1 MGERQVPVRLFGA
14 GARPTGVMERMLRE
28 NDGGVMYTAFRDMV
42 NVGTRLR
49 VEGISGD
56 LVKTLPR
63 IMWGRA
69 KRYRSHS
76 WDAPTL
82 FKDTGVINTMEELFS
97 RKERQYA
104 SDGSLNDSR
113 AGCAVVTEDESFMMS
128 AIPGEQ
134 SVPRAEAYGLL
145 LALLW
150 QDLGT
155 DITVHTDSKN
165 TIDNVRKIR
174 FDKGRDPRL
183 WRKMENYALYS
194 LIAAIIDMRE
204 GRGVVTNVVHV
215 KSHTRRDDLPSVM
228 NVSADRRAK
237 EARDYSCL
245 LREPYRYLPKYYVV
259 SDTEGVS
266 NIKTTY
272 THALWYY
279 DMDEYLL
286 RSAFRKAGPSQHI
299 KFLEQEGSWVQ
310 ASKLRRG
317 KGSQHKNNIFAAKLG
332 VGSLPTP
339 RNIQVTNDRH
349 FPDLYPGYAC
359 PLHVQDEEV
368 ANEHHI
374 FCKCPAMAGVYEEG
388 ANRLADKIDG
398 LLPPNRPAS
407 TTRTMIKGMLL
418 PSQRKD
424 FLYGKVPEELRRWL
438 VSNIGQ
444 ASSDKLKGRIRPLVR
459 DFFFDIW
466 CSYTAKIVEG
476 GHDFASRLRKR
487 YEIKVAD
494 LKRKCWELHAQYGLS
509 DKAEAVLQYT
519 ISVLRRLGFEHKS
532 YTLWLQ
538 QALANILVTFGK
550 HDQADTLFQR
560 VIDQAT
566 ARNLL
571 DVQVVTLTQFATS
584 LNDRGKHQE
593 ALRLS
598 EQALHVAQGVAADLA
613 AFEEQRILCYH
624 EEPEDLERSFQN
636 ALADVRQSLATAAL
650 EGQREEDALMHL
662 EHALLEEER
671 AHGEYHIRV
680 CAILAKMAELHFQLG
695 SWKKGRE
702 LGIRCVRILSQNSPE
717 ERLQCHIDLEC
728 LAMRLEVCMVNRDEL
743 GIDTSPKRD
752 RKGIQS
758 PNPSPTARPRANVS
772 ALVEEK
778 QKKQKKHEDIPE
790 LTGKSIRER
799 WANVWD
805 YSIPSDDRNKI
816 GIDCRLVDDTGKIS
830 TAMGTLRLKEAE
842 TENSPRWSCIHA
854 LCVYRE
860 GLALD
865 LFTYFEEMNYKVI
878 RAHFRVDPELA
889 TMKNPEILL
898 QWMHSSLFWM
908 VPVLARRA
916 SPRGPGAARAALQK
930 HKDEKDNNRGGQP
943 QEGILCVITMHVC
956 RIVCRKEVALRPDE
970 QELVRVT
977 LSKAMKAPFSLST
990 PVLESG
996 PPSFWAKPSQ
1006 PMLQKKMQFV
1016 HDDDRIND
1024 KIDLSKLSATK
1035 LQEAELARNVHKKN
1049 SDNVMVENS
1058 EESMRLG
1065 ITHVRLEV
1073 EHYPGLIH
1081 NVLLYMCTEN
1091 FEPRHVKVTHGG
1103 DHVKMQLDIRNSQ
1116 TQHALE
1122 HFLLRNLQIQL
1133 QILVEQFRLE
1143 HEGKDEESADTDQPE
1158 PSDAAVAKQ
1167 SEPRDKESEARQKAA
1182 SSAKPSE
1189 AVAKDNQASSTTPN
1203 GTKAHAEPTS
1213 AKEETSTPAATDSAP
1228 APETVPN
1235 LQQPAQ
1241 LEGQAEADAT
1251 RHKGAPTKKR
1261 QRKLTVHPL
1270 QLQAMAR
1277 LDAKRRGVE
1286 YVELEESTIE
1296 NMQSVYA
1303 REDSTTAQEPP
1314 ESPVKEAD
1322 PAREGQP
1329 QLDLGS
1335 LALYLS
1341 GKMEIEP
1348 QSKVSPEEM
1357 AAQEAR
1363 AKEEAA
1369 VAVAKDLEERE
1380 AAAKKAK
1387 EERRTAILQ
1396 RRQASRICAPPFAC
1410 HVSSDRS
1417 KWHA

>member
-1 MGERQVPVRLFGA
+1 MSDDRTLSGTVSRIQKGLRTVAIFKKHAEDHVDRLLQCLRKVIHMFDYFVQHQGNKQYLDKFDLS
-14 GARPTGVMERMLRE
+14 GVC
-28 NDGGVMYTAFRDMV
+28 NS
-42 NVGTRLR
+42 
-49 VEGISGD
+49 I
-56 LVKTLPR
+56 
-63 IMWGRA
+63 
-69 KRYRSHS
+69 
-76 WDAPTL
+76 
-82 FKDTGVINTMEELFS
+82 
-97 RKERQYA
+97 
-104 SDGSLNDSR
+104 DGS
-113 AGCAVVTEDESFMMS
+113 
-128 AIPGEQ
+128 
-134 SVPRAEAYGLL
+134 
-145 LALLW
+145 
-150 QDLGT
+150 
-155 DITVHTDSKN
+155 
-165 TIDNVRKIR
+165 
-174 FDKGRDPRL
+174 
-183 WRKMENYALYS
+183 
-194 LIAAIIDMRE
+194 II
-204 GRGVVTNVVHV
+204 
-215 KSHTRRDDLPSVM
+215 S
-228 NVSADRRAK
+228 
-237 EARDYSCL
+237 
-245 LREPYRYLPKYYVV
+245 
-259 SDTEGVS
+259 S
-266 NIKTTY
+266 N
-272 THALWYY
+272 
-279 DMDEYLL
+279 
-286 RSAFRKAGPSQHI
+286 
-299 KFLEQEGSWVQ
+299 
-310 ASKLRRG
+310 
-317 KGSQHKNNIFAAKLG
+317 
-332 VGSLPTP
+332 
-339 RNIQVTNDRH
+339 
-349 FPDLYPGYAC
+349 
-359 PLHVQDEEV
+359 
-368 ANEHHI
+368 
-374 FCKCPAMAGVYEEG
+374 
-388 ANRLADKIDG
+388 
-398 LLPPNRPAS
+398 
-407 TTRTMIKGMLL
+407 
-418 PSQRKD
+418 
-424 FLYGKVPEELRRWL
+424 
-438 VSNIGQ
+438 
-444 ASSDKLKGRIRPLVR
+444 
-459 DFFFDIW
+459 
-466 CSYTAKIVEG
+466 
-476 GHDFASRLRKR
+476 
-487 YEIKVAD
+487 
-494 LKRKCWELHAQYGLS
+494 
-509 DKAEAVLQYT
+509 
-519 ISVLRRLGFEHKS
+519 
-532 YTLWLQ
+532 
-538 QALANILVTFGK
+538 ALANILVTFGK

-671 AHGEYHIRV
+671 AHGEYHIRAGPCDNVGTGLVKLGPAIHTLSFWSWKKAILLPDVHETGQRRFMTV

-1348 QSKVSPEEM
+1348 QSKASPRQSPRRFGLDDGENFDGQFDGQTMECGKGMKGNSGDVFEGGHALQVSPEEM

-1396 RRQASRICAPPFAC
+1396 RRQASRI
-1410 HVSSDRS
+1410 
-1417 KWHA
+1417 